1 MKTDQDLYELAQ
13 HLEKI
18 KGKETQFS
26 LGFSGRLIST
36 KKRLDD
42 PWARGFTYVAVIFIA
57 GIISSY
63 FFYWENWR
71 FIQTLPFWM
80 VAAAY
85 IGVLNYEEI
94 RMRKS
99 HEQQRIMI
107 TELNKCPVCQYTFD
121 TDGIKHFQQYS
132 AIVCPICHSKF
143 GKKKKKEAKGF
154 KAYFGR
160 Q

>member
-1 MKTDQDLYELAQ
+1 MKPDQDLYELAQ

-26 LGFSGRLIST
+26 LGLSGRLVST

-42 PWARGFTYVAVIFIA
+42 PWARGFAYAVVLFIA
-57 GIISSY
+57 GIISAY
-63 FFYWENWR
+63 CFFWKNWR
-71 FIQTLPFWM
+71 FVQTLSFWL

-85 IGVLNYEEI
+85 IGVLIYEEI

-107 TELNKCPVCQYTFD
+107 TNLDKCPVCKYAFD
-121 TDGIKHFQQYS
+121 TDGITHFQQYFT
-132 AIVCPICHSKF
+132 IICPICHSKL
-143 GKKKKKEAKGF
+143 GKKKEPKGF
-154 KAYFGR
+154 KAYFGK